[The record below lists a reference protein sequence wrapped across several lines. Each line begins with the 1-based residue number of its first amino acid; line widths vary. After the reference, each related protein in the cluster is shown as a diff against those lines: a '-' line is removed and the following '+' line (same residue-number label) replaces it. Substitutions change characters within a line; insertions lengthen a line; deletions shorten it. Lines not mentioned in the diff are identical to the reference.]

1 MEFSDSKVK
10 KFLVLPE
17 MEPYI
22 SEVWVRK
29 IVKNP
34 LWKKFLYFLEMEL
47 YRFNIKKYLIFQET
61 ETLKNLLSFRK

>member
-1 MEFSDSKVK
+1 
-10 KFLVLPE
+10 

-34 LWKKFLYFLEMEL
+34 VWKKFLYFLEMEL
-47 YRFNIKKYLIFQET
+47 YRFNIKKFLIFQET